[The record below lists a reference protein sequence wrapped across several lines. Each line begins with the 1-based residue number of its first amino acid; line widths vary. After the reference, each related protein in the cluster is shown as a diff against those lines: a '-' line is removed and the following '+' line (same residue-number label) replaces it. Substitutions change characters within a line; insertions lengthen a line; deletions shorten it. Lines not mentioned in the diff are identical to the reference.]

1 MRFTPEYRFSGL
13 HYTAS
18 TPHRLK
24 SRGTELWGIYS
35 YNKQPGMYCKHVWS
49 GKRPFNVRV
58 KKTGQRIALCH
69 SFCCPRNCS
78 SSVLFPRAYDL
89 FSITGSCY
97 LFIVKK
103 TLLCSRRDNT
113 KPPLFPATLFKMSFS
128 FLLRIH
134 NIYARIYLWISGV

>member
-1 MRFTPEYRFSGL
+1 MRFTSEYRFSGL
-13 HYTAS
+13 HYIAS

-24 SRGTELWGIYS
+24 SKGTELWGSYS
-35 YNKQPGMYCKHVWS
+35 YNKQPGMYCKHVYWVWS

-58 KKTGQRIALCH
+58 KKTGQRIAFCH

-78 SSVLFPRAYDL
+78 SSVLFPSAYDL

-103 TLLCSRRDNT
+103 LYCVAEGIIINLPCSQQ
-113 KPPLFPATLFKMSFS
+113 PSSICLFPFS
-128 FLLRIH
+128 
-134 NIYARIYLWISGV
+134 YAFIIFMQEYICE